1 MKSSIINGILMF
13 SESFQQ
19 FLIEAS
25 LASTSVRGGLTALN
39 KCTITDKGTFYSAFF
54 QLSVG
59 LERFFKIIYILQ
71 YMIDNKL
78 NKPEFKE
85 IRALGHDIRSLHK
98 AAAEIGK
105 NHTTNPAKFEL
116 NDLQIDIINMLSA
129 FGDQSR
135 YYVLNTITKAK
146 KQTED
151 PLATWNEIIESGFW
165 SHFSQNKRQKVV
177 NDALSIVDRSGKFT
191 YSQYFS
197 LDGYIMSEV
206 DFIVLEWKIKN
217 VTPHIVSEIIGLLQ
231 PYYTLLRKLR
241 EGIFIIDQEAG
252 SRVQPVPYFEE
263 LFPYLL
269 ESPIRAKKR
278 RNWLK

>member
-1 MKSSIINGILMF
+1 MF

-25 LASTSVRGGLTALN
+25 LASSSIRGGLTALN
-39 KCTITDKGTFYSAFF
+39 RCTITDKGTFYSAFF
-54 QLSVG
+54 PLSVG

-71 YMIDNKL
+71 YMVNNNL

-98 AAAEIGK
+98 AAADIGK
-105 NHTTNPAKFEL
+105 NHTENTSLFDL
-116 NDLQIDIINMLSA
+116 NDLQSDIINMLSD

-146 KQTED
+146 KKTND
-151 PLATWNEIIESGFW
+151 PLQMWNDIIDSGFW
-165 SHFSQNKRQKVV
+165 LHFSESKRKKVV
-177 NDALSIVDRSGKFT
+177 DNAISIVDRSGEFT

-197 LDGYIMSEV
+197 LDGFIMSEI
-206 DFIVLEWKIKN
+206 DFIVLDWKIKN
-217 VTPHIVSEIIGLLQ
+217 VSPCIVAEIIALLQ
-231 PYYTLLRKLR
+231 PYYTLLCKLR
-241 EGIFIIDQEAG
+241 ESIFIIDQSKG
-252 SRVQPVPYFEE
+252 SREQPVPYFEE

-269 ESPIRAKKR
+269 ESPTRAKKR
-278 RNWLK
+278 KNWLQ

>member
-1 MKSSIINGILMF
+1 MF

-25 LASTSVRGGLTALN
+25 LASTSIRGGLTALN

-71 YMIDNKL
+71 FMIDNNL
-78 NKPEFKE
+78 NKPKFEE
-85 IRALGHDIRSLHK
+85 IKALGHKIEILHK
-98 AAAEIGK
+98 NAVEVGK
-105 NHTTNPAKFEL
+105 KHTTNPLEFEP
-116 NDLQIDIINMLSA
+116 NDLQNDLIDMLSE
-129 FGDQSR
+129 FGHQSR

-146 KQTED
+146 RKTND
-151 PLATWNEIIESGFW
+151 PLELWNDILESGFW
-165 SHFSQNKRQKVV
+165 SYFSSNKRQKVV
-177 NDALSIVDRSGKFT
+177 NEALSIVDRSGKFT

-217 VTPHIVSEIIGLLQ
+217 VTPHLVSEIIGLLQ

-252 SRVQPVPYFEE
+252 SREQPVPYFEE
-263 LFPYLL
+263 LFPYFL
-269 ESPIRAKKR
+269 ESPARAKKR